1 MKLSCTQPLGGED
14 WGEGDRGAARSPA
27 AWERGHL
34 ARCFFLCGP
43 EALARTDT
51 AQGSGGGP
59 DNVIWSTRPQ
69 RGNRQNEPLPEIFIC
84 RGEGQSKVLSRVT
97 DRCGGT
103 GSVPRPGRHSPCCIR
118 GAASTAPPVCLRTGR
133 SAQRVGAGF
142 GSSTPRSARSAAAP
156 LPPGSDL
163 TGYASSASNS
173 RPVFAPRGRGLRM
186 APQADRPS
194 LSVRASSGSN
204 MGAI

>member
-1 MKLSCTQPLGGED
+1 MRGTEGPLALLLPGSAGILPAVFSSAGRKP
-14 WGEGDRGAARSPA
+14 WRGRTRRRGA
-27 AWERGHL
+27 
-34 ARCFFLCGP
+34 
-43 EALARTDT
+43 
-51 AQGSGGGP
+51 GGGP